1 MCLVDA
7 QRGQAA
13 VETMI
18 LLPVVVVLAVAA
30 WQGVLIGWTAVEA
43 QEAARQA
50 ARAALAGEP
59 VRDAARSA
67 LPASMRDGLAVRS
80 AGGEVTVR
88 VSVPSIVPGFAPS
101 VSASAAAVDG

>member
-1 MCLVDA
+1 MCLVNA

-43 QEAARQA
+43 QDAARQA
-50 ARAALAGEP
+50 ARAALADEP
-59 VRDAARSA
+59 VRDAARAA
-67 LPASMRDGLAVRS
+67 LPGSMRDGLDVRS
-80 AGGEVTVR
+80 GGAVTVR
-88 VSVPSIVPGFAPS
+88 VRVPSIVPGFAPS
-101 VSASAAAVDG
+101 VSASAEQVEG

>member
-1 MCLVDA
+1 MCFVDA

-43 QEAARQA
+43 HDAARQA
-50 ARAALAGEP
+50 ARAALGREP

-67 LPASMRDGLAVRS
+67 LPASMRDGLDVRT
-80 AGGEVTVR
+80 ADGEVSVR
-88 VSVPSIVPGFAPS
+88 VRVPSIVPGFAPF
-101 VSASAAAVDG
+101 VSASAAEVDG